1 MPLAPGGGFDFSAE
15 VSPKM
20 KLLDDG
26 LYHVIPYSDCHH
38 IANISL
44 YIYIYVY
51 YIILYIYHILL
62 YILIFIVLPTDVGAF
77 FGHLS
82 RLNHSFSMV
91 ELQDQDQQEHALA
104 TQKFSK
110 K

>member
-1 MPLAPGGGFDFSAE
+1 MMGYT
-15 VSPKM
+15 M
-20 KLLDDG
+20 
-26 LYHVIPYSDCHH
+26 LYLIQ
-38 IANISL
+38 IATILPTYL